1 MKCQGGSV
9 SGREGAKERVCQA
22 GGVSGR
28 ECVRKGVCQ
37 EGSGNR
43 EGVKK
48 AVWA

>member
-1 MKCQGGSV
+1 M